1 MAESPSHGRK
11 SIGIEVSSSML
22 NAVCIDEAGTI
33 AKTVRKDYTAEPGA
47 VEQVAAF
54 VAELTSDLGEF
65 ESVGVAVPGLIS
77 HDTRRV
83 AFSAHIPE
91 HSEIDLAKGVHEA
104 TGLQTVIENDANAAA
119 YGEFRLGAGRES
131 RNLFYA
137 TLGSGVGGAFIFDGL
152 IWRGKAGFAGEF
164 GYVAINSEGMRLEDV
179 ASSANIIRRTRSRI
193 LQDSTSSL
201 SSLEAADIGIV
212 DIVSAA
218 ETEDDLAQMML
229 GRTGDYVGTAIAS
242 VINLLNIETI
252 VLGGELM
259 EAGHY
264 VLDAVVSRARELSF
278 GPSFASTRIVSGT
291 LGRNAAAAGV
301 ALIAANGQEDAA
313 PKR

>member
-1 MAESPSHGRK
+1 MAETPSHGRA
-11 SIGIEVSSSML
+11 SLGIEVSSSML
-22 NAVCIDEAGTI
+22 NAVCVDAGGTI
-33 AKTVRKDYTAEPGA
+33 AKTWRKDYDTAAEAIGQIA
-47 VEQVAAF
+47 GF
-54 VAELTSDLGEF
+54 VAELKSEAGAI
-65 ESVGVAVPGLIS
+65 ESIGVAVPGLIS
-77 HDTRRV
+77 RDTRRV
-83 AFSAHIPE
+83 AFSAHIPA

-104 TGLQTVIENDANAAA
+104 TGLPTVIENDANAAA
-119 YGEFRLGAGRES
+119 YGEFLLGAGRES

-137 TLGSGVGGAFIFDGL
+137 TLGAGVGGALILDGA

-179 ASSANIIRRTRSRI
+179 ASSANIVRRTRSRM

-201 SSLEAADIGIV
+201 SSLEASEIGIADIV
-212 DIVSAA
+212 AAA

-229 GRTGDYVGTAIAS
+229 GRTGEYVGTAVAS

-259 EAGHY
+259 EAGHH
-264 VLDAVVSRARELSF
+264 VLDPVISRARELSF
-278 GPSFASTRIVSGT
+278 GPSFAVTRIVAGT

-301 ALIAANGQEDAA
+301 ALIAASN
-313 PKR
+313 